1 MNVPENTMV
10 SLLVSTMQL
19 LVPLKSLG
27 TVLIFAGVLI
37 TLPAQT
43 SACPLELPMATVSI
57 QDHILTVELAATPAA
72 RVCGLSRRDQL
83 QQNQGMLFIFPDR
96 RPRNFWMKD
105 TYIPLSIAFLDD
117 TGRIFSIQD
126 MDPIQTKRQYASQDP
141 AAYALEVN
149 RGWFR
154 RHGIEVG
161 DLVQMKLP
169 LVLDIR

>member
-1 MNVPENTMV
+1 MMAAFCSTVERWIPLTLFSWVFGLGGALIAVPIN
-10 SLLVSTMQL
+10 
-19 LVPLKSLG
+19 
-27 TVLIFAGVLI
+27 I
-37 TLPAQT
+37 
-43 SACPLELPMATVSI
+43 SACPLELPTATVSI
-57 QDHILTVELAATPAA
+57 KGHILTVELAATPAA

-105 TYIPLSIAFLDD
+105 TYIPLSIAFIDD
-117 TGRIFSIQD
+117 TGRIFSIQN
-126 MDPIQTKRQYASQDP
+126 MDPMQTKRRYSSQHP
-141 AAYALEVN
+141 AGYALEVN

-161 DLVQMKLP
+161 DLVQIKLP